1 MDIDI
6 TIRNA
11 TLEDL
16 QQIFGQPQTTRLA
29 IAAQEIERGP
39 RLLPLEEKK
48 TQPGKP
54 KHGAKGTLNL
64 KITSW
69 TPEETQALKDH
80 LADFEEAWVAYQSL
94 PQGTRGRSAVR
105 QRWVILAI
113 LARRKKNGGKIQK
126 KDRNVAERSE
136 RAPSDLIIT
145 GIDVRQIKPDKGKSF
160 FGTARVLHR
169 DGDLVTVKN
178 GKGKKHT
185 VDVKFLEIAK
195 GPEKPKVENKGAIS
209 TLQSSKTDTKGEPAV
224 TKPAKSAKSTGRI
237 LKCPYCEHECRSQG
251 LHKHVKYHH
260 PEEYDKTTVIAY
272 IAGKNIIPPLK
283 EEPDR
288 FPDAS
293 PVRASDVAPGIKT
306 LSKITRP
313 AGDEPDPLDDL
324 PDNQLIQG
332 LDGLDEDNL
341 DRDIPDD
348 QPPVPEEPEKGPGA
362 EDIAP
367 PSVEDPPS
375 PPDTPSSPPPSPVP
389 EGLHRGQQ
397 VRHNGS
403 KSDPHF
409 GETGTIERVPQ
420 NLQECLVRFRLS
432 SSWVKK
438 DNLVPVEEAAPCQ

>member
-272 IAGKNIIPPLK
+272 IAGKNIIAPLK
-283 EEPDR
+283 RIAGPGDEDFIPHEDPLDIHIEGVEGLEDNPDNLDQEVPDISPTQEAPEEQP
-288 FPDAS
+288 S
-293 PVRASDVAPGIKT
+293 PAEQPA
-306 LSKITRP
+306 
-313 AGDEPDPLDDL
+313 AGDES
-324 PDNQLIQG
+324 
-332 LDGLDEDNL
+332 
-341 DRDIPDD
+341 
-348 QPPVPEEPEKGPGA
+348 
-362 EDIAP
+362 IAP
-367 PSVEDPPS
+367 EQ
-375 PPDTPSSPPPSPVP
+375 TP
-389 EGLHRGQQ
+389 EQLGGIRRGQK
-397 VRHNGS
+397 VKHNGS
-403 KSDPHF
+403 KSDPHY
-409 GETGTIERVPQ
+409 GETGTVERVPQ

-432 SSWVKK
+432 SSWVNK
-438 DNLVPVEEAAPCQ
+438 DNLIPVEEAAPS